1 MIPESVANISVQIDE
16 QAIRD
21 YISKELDKQI
31 HQNLLLVDINK
42 LVEITS
48 MSARYL
54 EDEILSDPRVRM
66 HERKKSRKRWWL
78 YEPTVEAIKNIIDD
92 W

>member
-1 MIPESVANISVQIDE
+1 MIPANVSVQIDE

-31 HQNLLLVDINK
+31 HQKLLLVDINK
-42 LVEITS
+42 LIEITS

-54 EDEILSDPRVRM
+54 EGEILSDPRVKI
-66 HERKKSRKRWWL
+66 HERKKNRKRWWL
-78 YEPTVEAIKNIIDD
+78 YEPTIEAIKDIVDG